1 MGEAVRLFAHAAAGA
16 VDVDEV
22 LVQWNLDPLRRRPF
36 AALSGGQRQRLFL
49 ALALLGDPEVVFL
62 DELTTGLDP
71 HAPRSTWELV
81 RQVRD
86 RGATVCLVAHFMEEA
101 EALCDRVAVV
111 DRGRVVVM
119 DTPAALTAIR
129 GGAIRMT
136 FSARNGDLGFLSAV
150 PGVERVIR
158 DAGTVTVLGTA
169 ASTVPV
175 AATLASRGV
184 TPVDFRT
191 HYPTLEDVF
200 LSVTGRSMRDGTK
213 GSPHDQPPHLD
224 RDQAAAREPLNL
236 VMSLLFPV
244 VLMVLLVGSFGTEP
258 SPDFGS
264 VSGVDFYVPVYA
276 AAIVAA
282 MGFLGL
288 PTHVAAYRETGVF
301 RRFRAAGIPAVTT
314 LSSQAAVMALLVAV
328 GSAVMLAL
336 GFGIYRLS
344 APESPV
350 GMVVALAVG
359 TIAFAAI
366 GALLGTLLPTARAAQ
381 GLGLALFFGLFF
393 IAGGG
398 PPLAVLPDPINT
410 AIDYTPMGPLVDA
423 ISSPWHGS
431 GWDGTALAALAAVG
445 AGAAG
450 LTRWRLSGTD

>member
-1 MGEAVRLFAHAAAGA
+1 MPDDGDGPVAYVGAMDTVISVERLSKSYGDVTAVEDVSFTVDRGEIFGLIGPNGAGKTSTVEILQGLRPRSGGGVSVLGLDPARNGDELRRRIGSQLQSSALPARMRVGEAVRLFAHAAAGV

-71 HAPRSTWELV
+71 HARRSTWDLV

-86 RGATVCLVAHFMEEA
+86 RGATVCLVTHFMEEA

-111 DRGRVVVM
+111 DRGRVVAM

-175 AATLASRGV
+175 AAALASRGV

-200 LSVTGRSMRDGTK
+200 LSVTGRSMRD
-213 GSPHDQPPHLD
+213 
-224 RDQAAAREPLNL
+224 
-236 VMSLLFPV
+236 
-244 VLMVLLVGSFGTEP
+244 
-258 SPDFGS
+258 
-264 VSGVDFYVPVYA
+264 
-276 AAIVAA
+276 
-282 MGFLGL
+282 
-288 PTHVAAYRETGVF
+288 
-301 RRFRAAGIPAVTT
+301 
-314 LSSQAAVMALLVAV
+314 
-328 GSAVMLAL
+328 
-336 GFGIYRLS
+336 
-344 APESPV
+344 
-350 GMVVALAVG
+350 
-359 TIAFAAI
+359 
-366 GALLGTLLPTARAAQ
+366 
-381 GLGLALFFGLFF
+381 
-393 IAGGG
+393 
-398 PPLAVLPDPINT
+398 
-410 AIDYTPMGPLVDA
+410 
-423 ISSPWHGS
+423 
-431 GWDGTALAALAAVG
+431 
-445 AGAAG
+445 
-450 LTRWRLSGTD
+450 